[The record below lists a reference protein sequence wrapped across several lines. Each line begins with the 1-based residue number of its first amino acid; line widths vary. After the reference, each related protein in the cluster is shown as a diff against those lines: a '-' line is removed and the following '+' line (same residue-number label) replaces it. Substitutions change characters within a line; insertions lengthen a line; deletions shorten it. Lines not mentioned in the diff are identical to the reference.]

1 MESNAHLPHSSLGP
15 RALGIVTPFLIVGI
29 LVFTVRIYTRVTPV
43 YKLDASDYTIS
54 VAVII
59 EVIVYS
65 LFIASVTSGLGR
77 YSYDVSPEQ
86 GVKTLRYVYVVIL
99 LSTFV
104 PALVRISVGFLL
116 LKFVLSKAWRAI
128 IWCTIGIQAACAI
141 STEIFQL
148 IQCRPINAQWEQVP
162 DARCLSARQIWICG
176 YTTIGV
182 ALFGDLALAVMPMFI
197 IWKLN
202 RSTLERCLISVL
214 MALGLVAT
222 VTVIMRLVEMR
233 TLDFASP
240 ERFRTLIPVYFW
252 LRMEEAILIIAS
264 SAPMLKSPIEH
275 FLHKFGLPV
284 FQPRV
289 RKMTSFHSSNPVS
302 DTTPRLHHQRSQQEL
317 VGYKQPIFMHE
328 PQLEGAE
335 EPPSI
340 SNDIRPLSDISQ
352 ALTR

>member
-1 MESNAHLPHSSLGP
+1 MDQNAQLPHDSLGP

-29 LVFTVRIYTRVTPV
+29 LVFLVRIYTRVTPV
-43 YKLDASDYTIS
+43 YKLDASDYTIL

-59 EVIVYS
+59 ETIIYS

-77 YSYDVSPEQ
+77 YSYDVSPEE
-86 GVKTLRYVYVVIL
+86 GIKTLRYVYVVIL

-104 PALVRISVGFLL
+104 PALARISIGFLL
-116 LKFVLSKAWRAI
+116 LKFASTKAWRVI
-128 IWCTIGIQAACAI
+128 IWLTIGIQAACII

-182 ALFGDLALAVMPMFI
+182 ALFGDLTLAIMPMFL

-202 RSTLERCLISVL
+202 RSTVERCLITVL
-214 MALGLVAT
+214 MALGLIAA
-222 VTVIMRLVEMR
+222 VTVIMRLVKMR

-264 SAPMLKSPIEH
+264 SAPMLKFTIEH
-275 FLHKFGLPV
+275 ALHKFGLPM

-289 RKMTSFHSSNPVS
+289 RKLASFHASNPVS
-302 DTTPRLHHQRSQQEL
+302 DTTTRLR
-317 VGYKQPIFMHE
+317 
-328 PQLEGAE
+328 
-335 EPPSI
+335 
-340 SNDIRPLSDISQ
+340 N
-352 ALTR
+352 

>member
-65 LFIASVTSGLGR
+65 LFIASITSGLGR

-148 IQCRPINAQWEQVP
+148 IQCRPINAHWEQVP

-176 YTTIGV
+176 YTTIDAHIGLCFSGKV
-182 ALFGDLALAVMPMFI
+182 QGPDTGILLASNGRGHFDNSFFGADAQVP
-197 IWKLN
+197 N
-202 RSTLERCLISVL
+202 R
-214 MALGLVAT
+214 A
-222 VTVIMRLVEMR
+222 
-233 TLDFASP
+233 
-240 ERFRTLIPVYFW
+240 
-252 LRMEEAILIIAS
+252 
-264 SAPMLKSPIEH
+264 
-275 FLHKFGLPV
+275 
-284 FQPRV
+284 
-289 RKMTSFHSSNPVS
+289 
-302 DTTPRLHHQRSQQEL
+302 
-317 VGYKQPIFMHE
+317 
-328 PQLEGAE
+328 
-335 EPPSI
+335 
-340 SNDIRPLSDISQ
+340 RPL
-352 ALTR
+352 